1 MRINTKF
8 PVAIHILSFI
18 AIAGEK
24 YSTSENLSKSV
35 NTNPVVIRRINALLK
50 KANLISVVPGIG
62 GAKLN
67 RDPDDITLLDIYN
80 AVVSESN
87 DTIFDLNH
95 NPNPSCVIGANINN
109 ALSEP
114 LSAAQQGLENVLNK
128 YTLRDIISQIPK
140 HSNKK

>member
-50 KANLISVVPGIG
+50 KA
-62 GAKLN
+62 KLN

-80 AVVSESN
+80 AVVSVSN